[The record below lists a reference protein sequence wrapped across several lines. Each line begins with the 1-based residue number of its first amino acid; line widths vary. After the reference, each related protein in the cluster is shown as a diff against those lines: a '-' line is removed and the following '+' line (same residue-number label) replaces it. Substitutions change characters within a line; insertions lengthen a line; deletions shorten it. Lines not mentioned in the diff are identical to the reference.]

1 MAAQD
6 QRFIAITPAMREGS
20 GLVQFHKRFPEQY
33 LDVAI
38 AEQHAVTLA
47 AGMACDGLKPVVAI
61 YSTFLQRAYDQ
72 LVHDVCL
79 QKLPVLFAIDRAGCV
94 GNDGPTH
101 NGTYDVSFMRCL
113 PNIVLMAPADENEC
127 RQMLYTGYTLD
138 MPAAVR
144 YPRGSGAGVKPEKT
158 MTALPLGTAELRR
171 KGKGVAILAF
181 GTPLAMALAA
191 GDIIDATVINMRFIK
206 PLDQDII
213 LQMAEAHDLLVT
225 LEENVVQGGCG
236 SAVNEVLAAHGVLI
250 PVLNYG
256 LPDRLLHHGSQDD
269 MRRDAQF
276 TREDLVRA
284 IQARQQAQPVRSAQR
299 A

>member
-1 MAAQD
+1 
-6 QRFIAITPAMREGS
+6 
-20 GLVQFHKRFPEQY
+20 
-33 LDVAI
+33 
-38 AEQHAVTLA
+38 
-47 AGMACDGLKPVVAI
+47 
-61 YSTFLQRAYDQ
+61 
-72 LVHDVCL
+72 
-79 QKLPVLFAIDRAGCV
+79 
-94 GNDGPTH
+94 
-101 NGTYDVSFMRCL
+101 
-113 PNIVLMAPADENEC
+113 
-127 RQMLYTGYTLD
+127 
-138 MPAAVR
+138 
-144 YPRGSGAGVKPEKT
+144 
-158 MTALPLGTAELRR
+158 
-171 KGKGVAILAF
+171 
-181 GTPLAMALAA
+181 
-191 GDIIDATVINMRFIK
+191 MRFIK

-236 SAVNEVLAAHGVLI
+236 SAVNEMLAAHGVLI